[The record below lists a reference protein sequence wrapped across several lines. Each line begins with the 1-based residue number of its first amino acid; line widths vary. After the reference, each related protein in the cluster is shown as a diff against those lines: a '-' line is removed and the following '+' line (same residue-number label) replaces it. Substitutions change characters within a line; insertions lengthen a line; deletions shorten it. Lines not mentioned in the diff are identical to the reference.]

1 MVHRALLT
9 ELRHRRS
16 MRTPS
21 PPGLTEEQKASMEH
35 MDAEERAW
43 GVKLVDVDWCLISTD
58 GMIVLDWLSYSSS
71 YWL

>member
-1 MVHRALLT
+1 MSYDNMVHRALLT

-35 MDAEERAW
+35 MDAEERA
-43 GVKLVDVDWCLISTD
+43 
-58 GMIVLDWLSYSSS
+58 
-71 YWL
+71 